1 MPTKSCT
8 FMRLLVAPVIHYMSK
23 NRSLSQDFG
32 FVYISLNLLNAQ
44 SNVGALSV
52 VRTAGFPNVLT
63 NLFIKA

>member
-8 FMRLLVAPVIHYMSK
+8 FMRLLVAPVIHCMSK

-44 SNVGALSV
+44 SNAGALSA

-63 NLFIKA
+63 NLFLKA